1 MKESGVFLNKY
12 AGRGMLFFILTIVLL
27 RLSGADTALAQSCG
41 KWSVVTSPNVGSGQ
55 NYLYGVTAIT
65 PNDVWAVGTSQSAT
79 LTEHWNGTQW
89 SVVNSPSIGTYY
101 PTLFSVA
108 ALATNDA
115 WAVGY
120 SGTYPTYTAM
130 IEHWNGT
137 QWKLVTSPSSGA
149 QLTGVTAI
157 STNDVWAVGTIGT
170 YQPMIEHWNGTQWS
184 VISHPNQSTSM
195 YAVTAVSTGDVWA
208 VGGTLYAKRHE
219 ALIEH
224 WNGTSWKMVYNAPPS
239 NSCLPGFGGVTALST
254 TAVWAVGSDWGNC
267 QDSPP
272 YPLIERWNGTAWKV
286 VFSPN
291 RAGQL
296 SAVAAA
302 STGNVWAV
310 GQLYNLQQ
318 AATYHSDGTQ
328 WSEVANPTLPFSQL
342 SGIAATSA
350 GDFWAVG
357 SYSPQNSNNRT
368 LIEFYC

>member
-108 ALATNDA
+108 APATNDA
-115 WAVGY
+115 WAGGY
-120 SGTYPTYTAM
+120 SGTYPTYSAM

-224 WNGTSWKMVYNAPPS
+224 W
-239 NSCLPGFGGVTALST
+239 
-254 TAVWAVGSDWGNC
+254 
-267 QDSPP
+267 
-272 YPLIERWNGTAWKV
+272 
-286 VFSPN
+286 
-291 RAGQL
+291 
-296 SAVAAA
+296 
-302 STGNVWAV
+302 
-310 GQLYNLQQ
+310 
-318 AATYHSDGTQ
+318 DGT
-328 WSEVANPTLPFSQL
+328 
-342 SGIAATSA
+342 
-350 GDFWAVG
+350 
-357 SYSPQNSNNRT
+357 
-368 LIEFYC
+368 